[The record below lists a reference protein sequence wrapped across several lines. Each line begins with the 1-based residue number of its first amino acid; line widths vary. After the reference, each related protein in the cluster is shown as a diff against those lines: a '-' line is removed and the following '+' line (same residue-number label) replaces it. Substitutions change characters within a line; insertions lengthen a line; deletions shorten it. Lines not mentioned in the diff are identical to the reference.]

1 MAEASS
7 DLMNYSYD
15 PSAPLPTIK
24 ELKNHIISKGPC
36 QPRDISFPEDKR
48 KRKFLVSWY
57 DKFEWLEY
65 SAAKDKAFCFY
76 CRVFNSQ
83 VLKQYFILFYTAN
96 FYLKNSS

>member
-15 PSAPLPTIK
+15 PSSPLPTIK

-83 VLKQYFILFYTAN
+83 VLKQYFISYSKFLF
-96 FYLKNSS
+96 KE